1 MDSTR
6 VGDHRGSPDADHFT
20 TFLTSYSWLTKIIQT
35 PLQLPCDRSFISI
48 FATIQKHL
56 DLHCNGNYITF
67 HTRNDQKEHFIA
79 LNTCVYHSNKFPA
92 YIPLMLFDYKSGQ
105 DICTYKW
112 CNPIHFVRTKWIGF
126 ASQSKWIIWKTFNLF
141 DMTSKFHY
149 YDYRQIQVFS
159 LLDPWKL
166 KHLKNLRKWLSN
178 LLKTLLNFGL
188 NCITRISKWSFRPF
202 LRMVMNRLL
211 YIVNQSNHRY
221 YRRS

>member
-1 MDSTR
+1 M
-6 VGDHRGSPDADHFT
+6 GDHRGSPDADHFT
-20 TFLTSYSWLTKIIQT
+20 TFLTSYSWLTKLIQT

-56 DLHCNGNYITF
+56 DLHCNGNYNTF

-126 ASQSKWIIWKTFNLF
+126 ASQSKWIIWETFNRRQNF
-141 DMTSKFHY
+141 TIMITAKFKYSRWTHGNWNTSKTSGN
-149 YDYRQIQVFS
+149 DYRTSWKPYWILGWIVSHEFQS
-159 LLDPWKL
+159 GLLDLFCEWWWIDCCVL
-166 KHLKNLRKWLSN
+166 W
-178 LLKTLLNFGL
+178 
-188 NCITRISKWSFRPF
+188 TRATI
-202 LRMVMNRLL
+202 NI
-211 YIVNQSNHRY
+211 IVEAN
-221 YRRS
+221 